1 MVKVDLSDF
10 ETLPIPA
17 DRASARLPIDRTY
30 TGTSAA
36 PNRGLRV
43 RMDYNDAMSRWTFDV
58 ALAELGV
65 AIPRRPVTLLQEYS
79 FRDRILLM
87 FVDPLGLLERVT
99 PGNLGTRVKLVVY
112 PGPESPGWE
121 EWLAEHRLDT
131 TDAEDEGD
139 TDGQLPLLS

>member
-1 MVKVDLSDF
+1 MTEVDLSDF

-17 DRASARLPIDRTY
+17 DRASARLPIGRTY

-43 RMDYNDAMSRWTFDV
+43 RMEYNDAMSRWTVAV
-58 ALAELGV
+58 ALADRGIAV
-65 AIPRRPVTLLQEYS
+65 PRRPVTLLQEYS

-87 FVDPLGLLERVT
+87 FVDPLQQAERVT
-99 PGNLGTRVKLVVY
+99 PGNLGDPVKLVVY
-112 PGPESPGWE
+112 PGPESPGWDD
-121 EWLAEHRLDT
+121 WFAEHRLDT
-131 TDAEDEGD
+131 TDTKDESD

>member
-10 ETLPIPA
+10 ETLPIPV
-17 DRASARLPIDRTY
+17 DRARARLPIDRTY

-65 AIPRRPVTLLQEYS
+65 AIPRQPALLYHEYS
-79 FRDRILLM
+79 FRDRVLLM
-87 FVDPLGLLERVT
+87 FVDPLRQEEYVT
-99 PGNLGTRVKLVVY
+99 PGNLGTRVELVVY

-121 EWLAEHRLDT
+121 EWFAEHRLDT

-139 TDGQLPLLS
+139 SDGQLPLLS